1 MTVDIGKYRPLMDAA
16 IIDSGKTQGQIATE
30 VGFPNVNTLSIIKA
44 GKTHLSFDR
53 VLPFA
58 YATGINGH
66 KFMMMVLEEREPA
79 IFNHFATSEEKMV
92 KKFEAD
98 LDALRKENE
107 LLKKSKEELTAEIE
121 RLKST
126 L

>member
-1 MTVDIGKYRPLMDAA
+1 
-16 IIDSGKTQGQIATE
+16 
-30 VGFPNVNTLSIIKA
+30 
-44 GKTHLSFDR
+44 
-53 VLPFA
+53 
-58 YATGINGH
+58 
-66 KFMMMVLEEREPA
+66 MM
-79 IFNHFATSEEKMV
+79 

-126 L
+126 R